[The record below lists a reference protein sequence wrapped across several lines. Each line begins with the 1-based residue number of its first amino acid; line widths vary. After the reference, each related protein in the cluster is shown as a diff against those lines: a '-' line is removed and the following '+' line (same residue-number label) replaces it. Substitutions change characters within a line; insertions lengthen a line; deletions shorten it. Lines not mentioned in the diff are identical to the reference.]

1 MEGMNQAQV
10 MGEENTKVA
19 SGKFRLNARFFDED
33 KLKTNMHRLSLLE
46 QISRPTIA
54 RYLREQDVDIFSGDV
69 LYAILVT
76 GFGLSPEEIRDMKVG
91 DLFEVVNGE
100 AGK

>member
-1 MEGMNQAQV
+1 MESMTEPLIHGVEQS
-10 MGEENTKVA
+10 KVA
-19 SGKFRLNARFFDED
+19 SGKFRLNARFFDEN
-33 KLKTNMHRLSLLE
+33 KLQTNMHRLSLVE

-54 RYLREQDVDIFSGDV
+54 RYLRERDVDIFSGDV
-69 LYAILVT
+69 IYAILVT

-91 DLFEVVNGE
+91 DLFEIVNGE